1 MAAVPSVVAKRAK
14 NESEAGN
21 LLACVLVY
29 LPALLNDC
37 EL

>member
-1 MAAVPSVVAKRAK
+1 MAAVPSVVAKSAK

-21 LLACVLVY
+21 LLASVLVY
-29 LPALLNDC
+29 LPTLLNDC